1 MKIEKLN
8 ENKLKITLDSNDL
21 KTRNIDLKSFI
32 SNTPESQDLFW
43 DIMQDAEKEF
53 GFNVDE
59 SMVYVEAHVNPT
71 GNFTLTITKSNQ
83 NTKAMPKPKEK
94 SKNFKLKRKEESESL
109 DNSVFEFTSI
119 DNLRS
124 FSKIA
129 SEDDFAN
136 TSLYEYNKNY
146 YLYVEKCF
154 DNTILEYSNKMYN
167 KSLCMAKIEEYGK
180 TIIPND
186 ALNQIKSN
194 LK

>member
-43 DIMQDAEKEF
+43 DIMQDAEREF

-83 NTKAMPKPKEK
+83 TLKTAPKPKEK

-109 DNSVFEFTSI
+109 DDSIFEFANI
-119 DNLRS
+119 NNLRS
-124 FSKIA
+124 FGMVA
-129 SEDDFAN
+129 NENDFSR
-136 TSLYEYNKNY
+136 TDLYEYNKKY
-146 YLYVEKCF
+146 YLYAEKCF
-154 DNTILEYSNKMYN
+154 DSTILEYSTKIYN
-167 KSLCMAKIEEYGK
+167 KPLYMAKIAEYGK
-180 TIIPND
+180 PLLKYD
-186 ALNQIKSN
+186 ALGQIKTN
-194 LK
+194 IR